1 MSKTLSVY
9 GEDDKR
15 PVLLDLYCGGGGASE
30 GYSRA
35 GFRVVGVDK
44 NPQPNY
50 PYEFIRADAIE
61 KAKDWDFLAQFD
73 AVHASPPC
81 QRYSNA
87 SNCRPGLAELY
98 PDLIAETRMHLKNF
112 GLPYIIENVA
122 GARRL
127 LESPTMLCGAM
138 FGKKTYRHRFFETT
152 FALEPI
158 GHPAHVVPTS
168 RAGHWKPGT
177 YVSVAGNAAP
187 IKLAKEAMAINW
199 MRRPELVEAIPPY
212 FTEWIGRQLLA
223 HLQEKVV

>member
-87 SNCRPGLAELY
+87 SNWRPGLAELY

-138 FGKKTYRHRFFETT
+138 FGKRSE
-152 FALEPI
+152 
-158 GHPAHVVPTS
+158 
-168 RAGHWKPGT
+168 
-177 YVSVAGNAAP
+177 
-187 IKLAKEAMAINW
+187 
-199 MRRPELVEAIPPY
+199 
-212 FTEWIGRQLLA
+212 
-223 HLQEKVV
+223 